1 MDAAVC
7 VSSLA
12 IDGILQ
18 MQLLQA
24 GALWHL
30 LTFLFEY
37 DYTLEEGGVET
48 EGMAGA
54 VGGEGSKSKQAVQ
67 NALAELA
74 IYACAR
80 LAGVLEDPK
89 IATPKNPVIEDCLKA
104 MLLPYIVGKMRK
116 NDAKEILKLLNSNTK
131 NPYIVWDNGTRAEL
145 AEFLGF

>member
-1 MDAAVC
+1 MDAAEC
-7 VSSLA
+7 VSALA

-24 GALWHL
+24 GVLWHL
-30 LTFLFEY
+30 LTFLFDY

-48 EGMAGA
+48 DGMAGA

-80 LAGVLEDPK
+80 LAGVLDDQE
-89 IATPKNPVIEDCLKA
+89 IASPKNPVIEDCLRA
-104 MLLPYIVGKMRK
+104 MLMPYVVGKLR
-116 NDAKEILKLLNSNTK
+116 
-131 NPYIVWDNGTRAEL
+131 
-145 AEFLGF
+145 

>member
-1 MDAAVC
+1 MDAAEC
-7 VSSLA
+7 VSALA

-30 LTFLFEY
+30 ITFLFEY

-67 NALAELA
+67 NELAELA

-80 LAGVLEDPK
+80 LAGVLEDPQL
-89 IATPKNPVIEDCLKA
+89 ATPKNPVIEDCLRA
-104 MLLPYIVGKMRK
+104 LLMPYIVM
-116 NDAKEILKLLNSNTK
+116 KL
-131 NPYIVWDNGTRAEL
+131 R
-145 AEFLGF
+145 